1 MRAGWAHAA
10 SAAFD
15 SGRQQSSLMEGVIGM
30 PDETI
35 YKRGEKGKKISRSL
49 KTKVGRIRFK
59 DCNININKMI
69 SIGRDEVND
78 IVIREDPLVSRKH
91 ALVEKD
97 GSDYYVMDKG
107 STNGTYVNN
116 NPISSCERVRIHSGD
131 AITVGKTKL
140 EIL

>member
-1 MRAGWAHAA
+1 
-10 SAAFD
+10 
-15 SGRQQSSLMEGVIGM
+15 MEGVIGM

-35 YKRGEKGKKISRSL
+35 YKRGEMGRKVSRGL
-49 KTKVGRIRFK
+49 KTTVARIRFK
-59 DCNININKMI
+59 DRNININKMI

-78 IVIREDPLVSRKH
+78 IVIRKDPLVSRMH
-91 ALVEKD
+91 ALIEKE

-116 NPISSCERVRIHSGD
+116 NPIGSCDRVRVHSGD
-131 AITVGKTKL
+131 VITVGKTKL